1 MNMSDKDMC
10 QYKIAEVSADDRHLI
25 EQAREAT
32 NLSYSPYSRFA
43 VGAAVL
49 LSNGQV
55 VKGANQENASYPVG
69 ICAERS
75 ALCTAQNL
83 FPGISV
89 EAIALAARNDKGEY
103 TEKIITP
110 CGMCRQALS
119 ELEMRYD
126 KEIRILMS
134 SADEALV
141 VRSVKALLPFSFQ

>member
-1 MNMSDKDMC
+1 MKMSDKDIC
-10 QYKIAEVSADDRHLI
+10 QYKIDEISADDRYLI

-32 NLSYSPYSRFA
+32 NLSYSPYSKFA

-49 LSNGQV
+49 LSNGQIL
-55 VKGANQENASYPVG
+55 KGANQENASYPVG

-75 ALCTAQNL
+75 VLCTAQNL

-89 EAIALAARNDKGEY
+89 EAIALAAKNAKGEY
-103 TEKIITP
+103 TDEIITP
-110 CGMCRQALS
+110 CGMCRQTLS

-134 SADEALV
+134 SANEV
-141 VRSVKALLPFSFQ
+141 IIIKSVKELLPLSFQ